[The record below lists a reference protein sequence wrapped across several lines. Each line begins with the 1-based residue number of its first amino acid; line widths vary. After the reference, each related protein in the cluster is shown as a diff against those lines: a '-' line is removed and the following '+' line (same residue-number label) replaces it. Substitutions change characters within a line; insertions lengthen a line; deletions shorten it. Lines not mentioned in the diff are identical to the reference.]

1 VYAQLGLD
9 AIKGGPKAIARTIHK
24 MGVTDKIPT
33 NPAMVLGTSEVT
45 PLQWTYAFSTL
56 ANDGRRVSGSLAP
69 VPGDSPVAYT
79 KVTDDKGKTI
89 KGGQNE
95 VQSTGVISPETA
107 ATAKGILHQ
116 VVTSGTGKNAN
127 VG

>member
-1 VYAQLGLD
+1 MLTTALEQGISPYSVFTSAKQVFNFKNQEPFEVNNYGDSYLGSIDLVTATVNSDNSVYAQLGLE

-56 ANDGRRVSGSLAP
+56 ANDGRRVSGS
-69 VPGDSPVAYT
+69 PGPRSR
-79 KVTDDKGKTI
+79 
-89 KGGQNE
+89 
-95 VQSTGVISPETA
+95 
-107 ATAKGILHQ
+107 
-116 VVTSGTGKNAN
+116 
-127 VG
+127 